1 MQNKSATDTPSDRTL
16 SPATFY
22 EVDEKD
28 TFGVD
33 ISLNDILGPWS
44 KTEESTPEVVFVETK
59 EPFPTLKAGVEP
71 EPVQI
76 PEAFKLEPGEIIER
90 EPIGITTKVSSIGCL
105 TEAQWREVREEALEL
120 FGKLLDRR
128 NIPVAE
134 VFDLILEASARATVL
149 RDNAKL
155 HTGDKATSLQKF
167 RIEAVEDE
175 RVEV

>member
-1 MQNKSATDTPSDRTL
+1 MQNKSATDTSSDRTL
-16 SPATFY
+16 SPATFH
-22 EVDEKD
+22 EVDEED

-33 ISLNDILGPWS
+33 ISLADLLEPWS
-44 KTEESTPEVVFVETK
+44 KTEEPTPEVVFVETK
-59 EPFPTLKAGVEP
+59 ETFPTLKAGVEP
-71 EPVQI
+71 ELVQI
-76 PEAFKLEPGEIIER
+76 PEAFKLEPDEIIAR
-90 EPIGITTKVSSIGCL
+90 EPIGITKVSSIGCL

-175 RVEV
+175 RVEL